1 LVVTGLTLSFS
12 RVDHN
17 SADVIGLRTRFD
29 QPSEK
34 SAYRERPPVR
44 HGDNCEDVGVPSAV
58 PALEVGGTHVTAA
71 LVDPDTWTLSGPR
84 VRADIDARADA
95 DTLLVGFA
103 EPAANVEAP
112 SAATWAVAMPDPF
125 DYPHGIGRFRG
136 VGKFEALDGV
146 DVRAGLCQRLRG
158 TPRDIVFCNDAD
170 AFTVGEWVSGAARG
184 ATRVVGL
191 TLGTG
196 VGSGWIDGG
205 RVVDPGT
212 PPGGR
217 AHRLQV
223 DGGGLE
229 DVMSRRALR
238 RAYRAASGDA
248 AADVRDIAERA
259 RGGDEVATSVL
270 SRAVRTLGRALAG
283 PIREFGAELVVVGGS
298 MARSWDLFA
307 PWYIDGAG
315 RSAPV
320 VVVASHPDDAP
331 LIGAAYVAAATPS
344 R

>member
-1 LVVTGLTLSFS
+1 
-12 RVDHN
+12 
-17 SADVIGLRTRFD
+17 
-29 QPSEK
+29 
-34 SAYRERPPVR
+34 
-44 HGDNCEDVGVPSAV
+44 
-58 PALEVGGTHVTAA
+58 
-71 LVDPDTWTLSGPR
+71 
-84 VRADIDARADA
+84 
-95 DTLLVGFA
+95 
-103 EPAANVEAP
+103 
-112 SAATWAVAMPDPF
+112 
-125 DYPHGIGRFRG
+125 
-136 VGKFEALDGV
+136 
-146 DVRAGLCQRLRG
+146 
-158 TPRDIVFCNDAD
+158 
-170 AFTVGEWVSGAARG
+170 
-184 ATRVVGL
+184 
-191 TLGTG
+191 
-196 VGSGWIDGG
+196 
-205 RVVDPGT
+205 
-212 PPGGR
+212 
-217 AHRLQV
+217 
-223 DGGGLE
+223 
-229 DVMSRRALR
+229 MSRRALR

>member
-1 LVVTGLTLSFS
+1 MFG
-12 RVDHN
+12 RN
-17 SADVIGLRTRFD
+17 G
-29 QPSEK
+29 EG
-34 SAYRERPPVR
+34 PPVR
-44 HGDNCEDVGVPSAV
+44 RADNCQDEGVPSAV

-71 LVDPDTWTLSGPR
+71 LVDPDRWMLAGPP

-95 DTLLVGFA
+95 ESLLAGFA
-103 EPAANVEAP
+103 EPALDLDAP
-112 SAATWAVAMPDPF
+112 SGAVWAVAMPDPF
-125 DYPHGIGRFRG
+125 DYPRGIGRFHG

-146 DVRAGLCQRLRG
+146 NVRAELCRRLSG
-158 TPRDIVFCNDAD
+158 DPCEVVFCNDAD

-196 VGSGWIDGG
+196 VGSGWVDGG
-205 RVVDPGT
+205 RVVDPGV

-223 DGGGLE
+223 EGRGLE

-259 RGGDEVATSVL
+259 RNGDPVATAVL
-270 SRAVRTLGRALAG
+270 SRGLRALGRALAG
-283 PIREFGAELVVVGGS
+283 PISDFGAELVVVGGS
-298 MARSWDLFA
+298 MARSWELFA
-307 PWYIDGAG
+307 PWFADGAG
-315 RSAPV
+315 GSAPP

-331 LIGAAYVAAATPS
+331 LVGAAYVATATPS